1 MCRLMLFYSV
11 ILKQSFSKTIIIK
24 GIPAL
29 TLGDDPL
36 EVDDVGML
44 ELAHDA
50 GLAQEVPPLLL
61 GVTGFQ
67 SFNGYWDLS
76 LPWQPQQTTA
86 HLTELTCNRE
96 QSISGPRQ
104 QRARQWNASLCSG
117 RFPSRSHK
125 EQSYW
130 GMNSLPSEWIKSGSE
145 CLYL

>member
-1 MCRLMLFYSV
+1 MLFYSV
-11 ILKQSFSKTIIIK
+11 ILKQSFSKTLIIK
-24 GIPAL
+24 DIPAL

-61 GVTGFQ
+61 GITGFQ

-96 QSISGPRQ
+96 QSHQ
-104 QRARQWNASLCSG
+104 
-117 RFPSRSHK
+117 
-125 EQSYW
+125 
-130 GMNSLPSEWIKSGSE
+130 
-145 CLYL
+145 